1 MFNFIRRWGRSSTLV
16 DDFARRRIVI
26 DHLVVAFDAVD
37 CLGKLLVEGAF
48 LSLRGEQLRLWL
60 VDHLT
65 YHFIKI
71 EWVRLF
77 HLVFFLN

>member
-1 MFNFIRRWGRSSTLV
+1 MFDFNRRWGRSSTLV

-26 DHLVVAFDAVD
+26 DHLIVAFYAVD
-37 CLGKLLVEGAF
+37 CFGKFLVEGAF

-60 VDHLT
+60 VDHLAD
-65 YHFIKI
+65 HFSKF